1 MVTLKNM
8 SVTSKHLKE
17 SSQKNVWTDES
28 KINLYQEGWW
38 EKYGDMVEAS
48 GTRPAVFID
57 DVIEV

>member
-1 MVTLKNM
+1 MN
-8 SVTSKHLKE
+8 VTSKHLKE
-17 SSQKNVWTDES
+17 SSQKNIWTDES

-48 GTRPAVFID
+48 GTRPTVFID